1 MSTLDAERAREHLQ
15 DELEGA
21 LLYDALADAE
31 SHPKLKDV
39 YRRLAATERRHG
51 ETWRTRLRE
60 AGELVP
66 AVVPSWRTRTLA
78 WLARRFGPGLVLP
91 TITSMERTASRG
103 YLTRDRARDP
113 SMAADETYHAR
124 VLSLIT
130 RSGPGGI
137 EGSTLARV
145 EGRHR
150 AGGNALRAAVLGA
163 SDGLLSNLSL
173 VMGVAGANLP
183 AKSILLTGLA
193 GLLAGAGS
201 MALGEWLSVQSAREL
216 AESQIAAERDE
227 IEATPEQEA
236 AELALIFEAKGMQQ
250 EQARRL
256 AAEVMRD
263 PDSAL
268 DTLTREELGIDP
280 ESLGGSAWE
289 AAIMSFILFAVG
301 AIVPTLPFFFLSG
314 HAAVLAGLGAGAVGL
329 FVLGAG
335 TSLFTG
341 RGVLF
346 SGGRQLAFGLAA
358 AALTY
363 LVGRLLGVTL
373 AG

>member
-31 SHPKLKDV
+31 AHPKLKDV

-51 ETWRTRLRE
+51 ETWSTRLRE
-60 AGELVP
+60 AGEPVP

-78 WLARRFGPGLVLP
+78 WLARRFGPGIVLP
-91 TITSMERTASRG
+91 TITSMERTDSRG

-113 SMAADETYHAR
+113 SMAADESYHAR

-130 RSGPGGI
+130 RSGRGGI

-183 AKSILLTGLA
+183 AQSILLTGLA

-227 IEATPEQEA
+227 IEAAPEQEA
-236 AELALIFEAKGMQQ
+236 AELALIFEAKGMEQ

-256 AAEVMRD
+256 SAEVMRD
-263 PDSAL
+263 PASAL

-301 AIVPTLPFFFLSG
+301 AIIPTLPFFFLTG
-314 HAAVLAGLGAGAVGL
+314 HTALLAGLSAGAVGL

-341 RGVLF
+341 RGVLY

-358 AALTY
+358 AALT
-363 LVGRLLGVTL
+363 
-373 AG
+373 